1 MLLDTENAIKMKT
14 FIILLLIVCI
24 AYSDNNLNPD
34 TIDSDPV
41 LGQYTEYP
49 YPEFNE
55 IHMDAER
62 SHYANVKREGPHVVI
77 PDLTLENLNHY
88 LYHGD
93 EDFQHSFRVL
103 IAGGG
108 IGGTAMFLAEQLNH
122 TNAEIVYLDFS
133 PASMKIA
140 KGRAAIRNLK
150 NIIFINDRIENIP
163 NLDLGLFDLIDSYG
177 VLHHLKHPQEALQI
191 LGNCLKEK
199 GGMTI
204 MMYAQ
209 YGRTGV
215 YNMQTLQQL
224 VNDEARSR
232 KEEVSNAWKILEILP
247 PTNLFKRT
255 ENIAPDHLRAGD
267 AGLYDLLLHKQDQAY
282 TLPDMM
288 EMINMSGVHFVAFAE
303 PVARLSMNYS
313 WFLKDKHL
321 LETLGAFPAIDQLAI
336 GELISGN
343 VMKHTFYISK
353 EKQEAKPLY
362 DLDKKL
368 CFMGKPDTFNNFFKN
383 KEKEMGKRNR
393 SVNIEFLDFIQS
405 HKDCTRSIKQMFS
418 KINLKFRTTK
428 SDEKLINELKSFYNY
443 GIEIG
448 QLLVRK
454 KEIGPS
460 PLSVQFSELFDRFY
474 NWY

>member
-1 MLLDTENAIKMKT
+1 MKT
-14 FIILLLIVCI
+14 INILLLIVCI
-24 AYSDNNLNPD
+24 ANSDDNLGPN

-41 LGQYTEYP
+41 LDQYTEYP
-49 YPEFNE
+49 YPEFNK
-55 IHMDAER
+55 IHMDKER
-62 SHYANVKREGPHVVI
+62 SHYANVERKGPQVVD
-77 PDLTLENLNHY
+77 PAMTLENLNHY
-88 LYHGD
+88 LYHG
-93 EDFQHSFRVL
+93 EENFQQSFRVL

-108 IGGTAMFLAEQLNH
+108 IGGTTLFLAEQLNH

-140 KGRAAIRNLK
+140 QGRADIRNLR

-163 NLDLGLFDLIDSYG
+163 SLNLGLFDFIDSYG
-177 VLHHLKHPQEALQI
+177 VLHHLKHPQAALQI
-191 LGNCLKEK
+191 LANCLKET

-224 VNDEARSR
+224 VNDEANSM

-288 EMINMSGVHFVAFAE
+288 EMINMSGLHFVTFAE

-313 WFLKDKHL
+313 WYVKDRHL
-321 LETLGAFPAIDQLAI
+321 LETLDVFPFTDQLAI
-336 GELISGN
+336 GELMSGSI
-343 VMKHTFYISK
+343 MKHTFYISK
-353 EKQEAKPLY
+353 EKQEANALD

-368 CFMGKPDTFNNFFKN
+368 CLMGKPETLNKFL
-383 KEKEMGKRNR
+383 KEKENALGKRNK
-393 SVNIEFLDFIQS
+393 SVNIDFLDFIQS
-405 HKDCTRSIKQMFS
+405 HHNCRRSIKQMIS
-418 KINLKFRTTK
+418 KIISKSRTNK
-428 SDEKLINELKSFYNY
+428 SADTLLSELNSFYNF

-460 PLSVQFSELFDRFY
+460 PLSVQFSELFDQFY

>member
-1 MLLDTENAIKMKT
+1 MLLDTDITITILKMKT
-14 FIILLLIVCI
+14 ISILLLEVCFSI
-24 AYSDNNLNPD
+24 SDNNL
-34 TIDSDPV
+34 SDPV

-49 YPEFNE
+49 YPEFNQ

-62 SHYANVKREGPHVVI
+62 RHYENVNRKGPYVVI

-88 LYHGD
+88 LYHG
-93 EDFQHSFRVL
+93 EEGFRKSFRVL

-140 KGRAAIRNLK
+140 QERAAIRNLR

-163 NLDLGLFDLIDSYG
+163 NLNLGLFDLIDSYG
-177 VLHHLKHPQEALQI
+177 VLHHLKHPQEALEI

-224 VNDEARSR
+224 VNEEAKSR
-232 KEEVSNAWKILEILP
+232 KEEVSNAWKILDILL

-255 ENIAPDHLRAGD
+255 ENLAPDHLKAGD

-282 TLPDMM
+282 TMPDMM
-288 EMINMSGVHFVAFAE
+288 EMINMSGLHFVAFAE
-303 PVARLSMNYS
+303 PAARLSMNYN
-313 WFLKDKHL
+313 WYLRDIHL
-321 LETLGAFPAIDQLAI
+321 LETLGALPLIDQLAI

-343 VMKHTFYISK
+343 VLKHTFYISK
-353 EKQEAKPLY
+353 EKQEDEPLD

-368 CFMGKPDTFNNFFKN
+368 CFMGKPETLN
-383 KEKEMGKRNR
+383 KFLKDKENR
-393 SVNIEFLDFIQS
+393 LGTRTKLVNIDFLDFIQS
-405 HKDCTRSIKQMFS
+405 HHYCTRSIKQMFS
-418 KINLKFRTTK
+418 KIKSKSRTAK
-428 SDEKLINELKSFYNY
+428 SAETLLSELKSFYNF

-460 PLSVQFSELFDRFY
+460 PLSVQFRELFDRFY
-474 NWY
+474 ALY